1 MIMRRLGQNLREQNW
16 TAITIE
22 FVLLVAGVFLGI
34 QVANWNAERL
44 ERRAG
49 RSYVERIRED
59 LGRNE
64 QALEARIAYYLQ
76 VKKHALAALAA
87 FDRPKAELGE
97 PFLVDA
103 FQATQILSPILDK
116 STYVELISAGAMNSI
131 PDVAVRRQIASF
143 YQNLSATEE
152 ILAYIPPYREHLRRQ
167 MPYPVQEA
175 MNAHCDDLMTL
186 DGGGLPRPVLPE
198 ECRLD
203 LPPALVSAAVAEL
216 LTPELKLDLQRRLAD
231 IDTKITNF
239 RRLLKLSSALEQ
251 SLGKETG

>member
-1 MIMRRLGQNLREQNW
+1 MLRRFGERLRAQDW
-16 TAITIE
+16 FGVTIE
-22 FVLLVAGVFLGI
+22 LVIVVSGVFLGM
-34 QVANWNAERL
+34 QVTNWNAERL

-64 QALEARIAYYLQ
+64 QALEARMAYYLQ

-143 YQNLSATEE
+143 YQNVSATEE
-152 ILAYIPPYREHLRRQ
+152 ILAYIPPYRENLRRQ

-175 MNAHCDDLMTL
+175 MNAHCDDLVTQK
-186 DGGGLPRPVLPE
+186 DGLPRPVLPE
-198 ECRLD
+198 ECHLD
-203 LPPALVSAAVAEL
+203 LAPALVSAAVAEL

-239 RRLLKLSSALEQ
+239 RRLLKMSSELER
-251 SLGKETG
+251 SLGKGTG

>member
-1 MIMRRLGQNLREQNW
+1 MLRRFRERLRAQDW
-16 TAITIE
+16 FGVSIE
-22 FVLLVAGVFLGI
+22 LVIVVVGVFLGM
-34 QVANWNAERL
+34 QVTNWNAERV

-49 RSYVERIRED
+49 RSYVERIRAD

-103 FQATQILSPILDK
+103 FQASQILSPILDK

-143 YQNLSATEE
+143 YQNLSASEE
-152 ILAYIPPYREHLRRQ
+152 ILAYIPPYRENLRRQ

-175 MNAHCDDLMTL
+175 MNAHCDDLVTQE
-186 DGGGLPRPVLPE
+186 GGLPRPVLPE
-198 ECRLD
+198 ECSLD
-203 LPPALVSAAVAEL
+203 LPPALVGAAVAEL

-239 RRLLKLSSALEQ
+239 RRLLKMSSELER
-251 SLGKETG
+251 SLGKGTG